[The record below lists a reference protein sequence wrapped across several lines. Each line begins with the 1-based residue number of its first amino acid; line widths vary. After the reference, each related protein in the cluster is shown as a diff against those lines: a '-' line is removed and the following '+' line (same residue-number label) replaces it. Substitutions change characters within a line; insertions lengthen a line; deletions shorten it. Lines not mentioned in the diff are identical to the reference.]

1 MKFHS
6 NDEVIDLK
14 PSVDLNKQQNS
25 DEKKSVN
32 FIDNIQ
38 AVSSTSLIPI
48 GNDSLKKSATLQ
60 LLNAQ
65 KRMKLMENKK
75 NKLKLP
81 TTSATTTVV
90 SHYSTNPI
98 TTTTNTSP
106 SSTTNINNNNNNNN
120 KSRIKSAKSEK
131 QLQIQQQQQQQTT
144 NTNLQEMQH
153 GLINYELHLQRD
165 YINKQNKLILNKIK
179 NYSKNGLIEEM
190 EISKMNKEFATN
202 YFDTKHNNYNR

>member
-6 NDEVIDLK
+6 NDEAIDLK
-14 PSVDLNKQQNS
+14 QPSVDLNKQQNN
-25 DEKKSVN
+25 DDKKSVN

-81 TTSATTTVV
+81 TNSSSSSTIV
-90 SHYSTNPI
+90 SHYSNPI
-98 TTTTNTSP
+98 TTTTNCSP
-106 SSTTNINNNNNNNN
+106 PNTTNITN

-131 QLQIQQQQQQQTT
+131 QIQIQSQTT
-144 NTNLQEMQH
+144 HNLQEMQQH
-153 GLINYELHLQRD
+153 GLINYELHLQPD

-179 NYSKNGLIEEM
+179 NYSKNGQIEEM

-202 YFDTKHNNYNR
+202 YFDTKHFNYNR

>member
-14 PSVDLNKQQNS
+14 PNVDLNKQENI

-38 AVSSTSLIPI
+38 AVSSTSLITI

-81 TTSATTTVV
+81 TTSSSSATTTIV
-90 SHYSTNPI
+90 SHYSNPI
-98 TTTTNTSP
+98 TSTTNTSSP
-106 SSTTNINNNNNNNN
+106 STTNINNNNNN

-131 QLQIQQQQQQQTT
+131 QVQIQQQTT

-179 NYSKNGLIEEM
+179 NYSKNGQIEEM

>member
-14 PSVDLNKQQNS
+14 PSVDLNKQENI

-38 AVSSTSLIPI
+38 AVSSTSLITI

-81 TTSATTTVV
+81 TTSSSSATTTIV
-90 SHYSTNPI
+90 SHYSNPI
-98 TTTTNTSP
+98 TSTTNTSSP
-106 SSTTNINNNNNNNN
+106 STTNINNNNNN

-131 QLQIQQQQQQQTT
+131 QVQIQQQTT

-179 NYSKNGLIEEM
+179 NYSKNGQIEEM

>member
-14 PSVDLNKQQNS
+14 PSVDLNKQENI

-81 TTSATTTVV
+81 TTSSSSATTTIV
-90 SHYSTNPI
+90 SHYSNPI
-98 TTTTNTSP
+98 TSTTNTSP
-106 SSTTNINNNNNNNN
+106 PSTTNINNNNN

-131 QLQIQQQQQQQTT
+131 QVQIQQQTT

-179 NYSKNGLIEEM
+179 NYSKNGQIEEI